1 LADPP
6 NGETMKIFASLH
18 HRPRQRITSAK
29 LKPFDAS
36 TRDATGRGTPLG
48 PLRKSKRIW
57 MVSLSILLQTFAAT
71 ASGGETVGTLCLNR
85 GIVRRL
91 AGNQTHT
98 YRIALKP
105 GQFVHVV
112 VKQKGIDVVLTPIDP
127 NGRRLVEIDR
137 WSDLQGPES
146 VSWIAESPGVYELEI
161 RAARKEAP
169 WGTYEAK
176 ITELG
181 EPTPADR
188 VRMAAERAYA
198 EGDELNNQ
206 GTEDSQRKSIGKLEE
221 ALQLWNSID
230 DHLWEATT
238 LLYIGVTYYGLGDV
252 QKALDY
258 YGRALVLWDTSLE
271 KSGKAMTLSD
281 MGRVYDSFGQY
292 QKALDFYDRALSLSH
307 ADGET
312 LLEGQIIHDIAMV
325 YGNLGDE
332 DRALVYF
339 NRSLD
344 LSRKMLDRQWEA
356 HILHHIGEIYLS
368 LGNAPKAL
376 LYLDQA
382 LKLSRAVK
390 DRLGEA
396 TTLDHLGSLFSMSGD
411 KAKALEY
418 YAEALQ
424 RRRDSGYAL
433 GEAQT
438 LRHMAGVHQ
447 SMGDEGTALQF
458 YNQSLQISQSI
469 GDRREEASSHLDI
482 ANLNRQDGNLI
493 EAQTHL
499 EAALGLIEPLRSQVH
514 SEELRTSYV
523 SQVMNYYEAYIDVLM
538 QLHKARPND
547 RLHELALQVNERAR
561 ARSLLD
567 ILTEAHANLREGVS
581 PALLDEEQSLQHL
594 LAAKSDRRLQL
605 LSGEHSRAQI
615 AGINEELES
624 LSAHLDL
631 VQAKIRS
638 ISPRYAALTEPAPL
652 TAAMIQELPDR
663 GTLLLEYALGQK
675 RSYVWVVSQR
685 AVISF
690 ELPGQSEIEAQVH
703 RLLTLLTA
711 RNRTSA
717 AGTPQQQRARVA
729 EADHQYPEAAFALS
743 RLLLAPI
750 GDVLEKGQRL
760 AVVTDGA
767 LQYVPFA
774 ALPVP
779 RPGATTR
786 THTADRYEPLVLDHE
801 IVELPS
807 ASVLEV
813 LQAQKRARPAPK
825 QVAMFADPVFS
836 TQDSRV
842 LPKNSPASECSQ
854 EMRLTANKA
863 PLGDGSSHGQSVN
876 EGGMS
881 FSRLLFSGG
890 EADAVL
896 GLVAPGD
903 RLDARGFLANVETAT
918 QAGLGQ
924 YRIVHF
930 STHGV
935 VDSRRPERSGLV
947 LSLLDECGRP
957 RSGFLGLT
965 SIYNLRL
972 NADLVVLS
980 ACNTAL
986 GRDIRGEGLVGMVR
1000 GFMYA
1005 GAPRVLASLWDVDD
1019 ASTAELMVRFY
1030 RAMLQQGL
1038 RPAAALRAAQIEMW
1052 RQDEWKM
1059 PFYWAGFVMQG
1070 DWR

>member
-1 LADPP
+1 
-6 NGETMKIFASLH
+6 MKILANFRH
-18 HRPRQRITSAK
+18 WPRQKIPPSAK
-29 LKPFDAS
+29 LKPFDTSSQNAC
-36 TRDATGRGTPLG
+36 GRGTPL
-48 PLRKSKRIW
+48 LRFGNQDGFW
-57 MVSLSILLQTFAAT
+57 TVSVSILLLTFAAA
-71 ASGGETVGTLCLNR
+71 ASEGETAGTLCLNR
-85 GIVRRL
+85 GIERRL

-98 YRIALKP
+98 YQIALKP

-112 VKQKGIDVVLTPIDP
+112 VNQKGIDIVLTPIDP

-137 WSDLQGPES
+137 WSDMWGPES
-146 VSWIAESPGVYELEI
+146 VSWIAESSGVYELEI

-176 ITELG
+176 IAELR

-188 VRMAAERAYA
+188 IRIAAERAYA

-230 DHLWEATT
+230 DRLWEATT
-238 LLYIGVTYYGLGDV
+238 LLYIGVTYYGLGEV

-258 YGRALVLWDTSLE
+258 YGRACVLWDTSLE

-281 MGRVYDSFGQY
+281 MGRAYDSCGQY
-292 QKALDFYDRALSLSH
+292 QKALDFYDRALSLSR

-312 LLEGQIIHDIAMV
+312 LLEGQIIHNIAMI
-325 YGNLGDE
+325 YSNLGDE
-332 DRALVYF
+332 DRALRYF

-368 LGNAPKAL
+368 SGNASQAL
-376 LYLDQA
+376 PYLDQA

-396 TTLDHLGSLFSMSGD
+396 TTLDYLGTLFSMSGD
-411 KAKALEY
+411 KTKALDY
-418 YAEALQ
+418 YAAALQ
-424 RRRDSGYAL
+424 SRRDSGYAL

-438 LRHMAGVHQ
+438 LRHIASVHQ

-469 GDRREEASSHLDI
+469 GDRREEASALLDI
-482 ANLNRQDGNLI
+482 ANLKRQGGNLV
-493 EAQTHL
+493 ESRTHL
-499 EAALGLIEPLRSQVH
+499 ESALGLIEPLRSQVR
-514 SEELRTSYV
+514 SEELRASYV
-523 SQVMNYYEAYIDVLM
+523 SQVMSYYEAYVDVLM
-538 QLHKARPND
+538 QLHKAHPND
-547 RLHELALQVNERAR
+547 RLQELALEVNERAR

-567 ILTEAHANLREGVS
+567 ILTEARANIREGVS
-581 PALLDEEQSLQHL
+581 PPLLDEEQSLQHL
-594 LAAKSDRRLQL
+594 LAAKSERRLRL
-605 LSGEHSRAQI
+605 LSSEHSNAQI
-615 AGINEELES
+615 VGINEELES
-624 LSAHLDL
+624 LSARLDL

-638 ISPRYAALTEPAPL
+638 ISPGYAALTEPAPL
-652 TAAMIQELPDR
+652 SAAKIQELTDS

-675 RSYVWVVSQR
+675 RSYVWAVSQH
-685 AVISF
+685 AVTSF
-690 ELPGQSEIEAQVH
+690 ELPGRPEIEARVH
-703 RLLTLLTA
+703 RLLTLLTT

-717 AGTPQQQRARVA
+717 AETPQKQRARVA

-743 RLLLAPI
+743 RMLLAPI
-750 GDVLEKGQRL
+750 GDALQKGQRL
-760 AVVTDGA
+760 ALVTDGA

-779 RPGATTR
+779 RPAPANGTQTG
-786 THTADRYEPLVLDHE
+786 DRYEPLVLNHE

-813 LQAQKRARPAPK
+813 LQAQTRARPAPR

-842 LPKNSPASECSQ
+842 LPKNSQERECRQ
-854 EMRLTANKA
+854 QMRLTADQP
-863 PLGDGSSHGQSVN
+863 PLGDGSSLNQTAV
-876 EGGMS
+876 ERGMS
-881 FSRLLFSGG
+881 LSRLLFSGE

-896 GLVAPGD
+896 ALVAAED

-918 QAGLGQ
+918 NPRLGL
-924 YRIVHF
+924 YRILHF

-935 VDSRRPERSGLV
+935 VDSRRPEQSGLI
-947 LSLLDECGRP
+947 LSLFDECGRP

-965 SIYNLRL
+965 AIYNLRL

-986 GRDIRGEGLVGMVR
+986 GREISGEGLVGMVR

-1019 ASTAELMVRFY
+1019 ASTADLMARFY
-1030 RAMLQQGL
+1030 RAMFKQGL

-1059 PFYWAGFVMQG
+1059 PFYWAGFVIQG
-1070 DWR
+1070 DWH